1 MTQPTAKEQATAL
14 LTGLKGRWA
23 AAKERLALDPIEVR
37 IAAER
42 VRKAA
47 ETVVGLGKTVGDI
60 AAKPTPFAVTTA
72 AVTWAA
78 SKVYQA
84 ASRKV
89 EATGEGWI
97 YAGVPMRIAQRFMQP
112 YAVPE
117 IPGLYVIDGLRVYD
131 AGSSSS
137 RKAAEGDAP
146 VEALW
151 VEPGNAEALRKWARD
166 RLWAHYNDYAVF
178 TNNPSGNAINPCT
191 LPAAPSSPQA
201 DHIWARIDPFLTA
214 GQPRSVILDG
224 RPGTGKS
231 TMARNIAARMG
242 GRVLLVSLDG
252 AENVFKV
259 SGLEVLNFLRPDA
272 IILDD
277 FDRLGG
283 AAVNCLDGLEKCRSR
298 LLIVTTNN
306 LHSMDPAIVRPGRFD
321 ELFTIDS
328 LGAAYFRDVLGSGC
342 WEALSAENQAKVEAW
357 PAAFLN
363 ELRLRFEHLPACN
376 VNAEFAALATRVS
389 QNSRPTWATAAFTA
403 VPTAT

>member
-1 MTQPTAKEQATAL
+1 
-14 LTGLKGRWA
+14 
-23 AAKERLALDPIEVR
+23 
-37 IAAER
+37 
-42 VRKAA
+42 
-47 ETVVGLGKTVGDI
+47 
-60 AAKPTPFAVTTA
+60 
-72 AVTWAA
+72 
-78 SKVYQA
+78 
-84 ASRKV
+84 
-89 EATGEGWI
+89 
-97 YAGVPMRIAQRFMQP
+97 
-112 YAVPE
+112 
-117 IPGLYVIDGLRVYD
+117 
-131 AGSSSS
+131 
-137 RKAAEGDAP
+137 
-146 VEALW
+146 
-151 VEPGNAEALRKWARD
+151 
-166 RLWAHYNDYAVF
+166 
-178 TNNPSGNAINPCT
+178 
-191 LPAAPSSPQA
+191 
-201 DHIWARIDPFLTA
+201 
-214 GQPRSVILDG
+214 
-224 RPGTGKS
+224 
-231 TMARNIAARMG
+231 MARNLAARMG

-342 WEALSAENQAKVEAW
+342 WEALSPENQARVEAW

-363 ELRLRFEHLPACN
+363 ELRLRFEHLPTCN
-376 VNAEFAALATRVS
+376 VNAEFAALATRVA

>member
-1 MTQPTAKEQATAL
+1 MTQPTAKEQANAL
-14 LTGLKGRWA
+14 LTGLKGRWN

-47 ETVVGLGKTVGDI
+47 NTVIGLGQKVSEI
-60 AAKPTPFAVTTA
+60 AAKPTPLAVATA

-78 SKVYQA
+78 SRVSHAAANKVSMA
-84 ASRKV
+84 
-89 EATGEGWI
+89 GEGWE
-97 YAGVPMRIAQRFMQP
+97 YAKIPMRIEQRVMQP
-112 YAVPE
+112 YAVTE
-117 IPGLYVIDGLRVYD
+117 IAGLYNIDGLRVYD
-131 AGSSSS
+131 SASIDEDGGN
-137 RKAAEGDAP
+137 EL
-146 VEALW
+146 LW
-151 VEPGNAEALRKWARD
+151 VEPGNTEALRKWARD
-166 RLWAHYNDYAVF
+166 RLWEHYN
-178 TNNPSGNAINPCT
+178 GCAIFSQGREQALNPCT

-201 DHIWARIDPFLTA
+201 DHIWSRIDPFLTA
-214 GQPRSVILDG
+214 GEPRSVILDG

-259 SGLEVLNFLRPDA
+259 SGLEILNFLRPDA

-283 AAVNCLDGLEKCRSR
+283 HAVNCLDGLEKCRSR

-306 LHSMDPAIVRPGRFD
+306 LDSMDPAIVRPGRFD
-321 ELFTIDS
+321 ELFTVDS

-363 ELRLRFEHLPACN
+363 ELRLRFEHLPGCN
-376 VNAEFAALATRVS
+376 VNAEFAALATRVA

>member
-1 MTQPTAKEQATAL
+1 MSDTTTKEQANAL
-14 LTGLKGRWA
+14 LTGLKGRWN

-47 ETVVGLGKTVGDI
+47 NAVVEMGKTISDI
-60 AAKPTPFAVTTA
+60 AAKPTTLAVASA

-78 SKVYQA
+78 GRVANA

-89 EATGEGWI
+89 DATGEGWV
-97 YAGVPMRIAQRFMQP
+97 YAGVPMRVAQRFMQP
-112 YAVPE
+112 YAVTE
-117 IPGLYVIDGLRVYD
+117 IPGLYDIAGLRVYD
-131 AGSSSS
+131 AGSM
-137 RKAAEGDAP
+137 AEDGS

-151 VEPGNAEALRKWARD
+151 VEPGNADTLQKWARD
-166 RLWAHYNDYAVF
+166 RLWAHYNDCAMF
-178 TNNPSGNAINPCT
+178 STGGDAAINPCA
-191 LPAAPSSPQA
+191 LPTAEGSPQA
-201 DHIWARIDPFLTA
+201 DHIWARVAPFLTA
-214 GQPRSVILDG
+214 GEPRSVILDG

-231 TMARNIAARMG
+231 TMARNLATRTG

-252 AENVFKV
+252 AENLFKLQ
-259 SGLEVLNFLRPDA
+259 GIDVLKFLQPDA

-306 LHSMDPAIVRPGRFD
+306 LNSMDPAIVRPGRFD

-363 ELRLRFEHLPACN
+363 ELRLRFEHLPGCN
-376 VNAEFAALATRVS
+376 VNAEFAALATRVA

-403 VPTAT
+403 VPAAT

>member
-1 MTQPTAKEQATAL
+1 MTQPTAKEQATTL

-47 ETVVGLGKTVGDI
+47 NTVISVGLKVSEL
-60 AAKPTPFAVTTA
+60 AAKPTTLAVATA

-78 SKVYQA
+78 SRISHAAANKVSMA
-84 ASRKV
+84 
-89 EATGEGWI
+89 GEGWE
-97 YAGVPMRIAQRFMQP
+97 YARIPMRIAERLMSD
-112 YAVPE
+112 YAVTE
-117 IPGLYVIDGLRVYD
+117 IPGLYNIDGLRAYNSGAIEED
-131 AGSSSS
+131 GS
-137 RKAAEGDAP
+137 
-146 VEALW
+146 VESLW
-151 VEPGNAEALRKWARD
+151 VEPGNTEALRKWARD
-166 RLWAHYNDYAVF
+166 RLWEQYNGCAMF
-178 TNNPSGNAINPCT
+178 SQGREQAINPCT

-231 TMARNIAARMG
+231 TMARNLAARMG

-283 AAVNCLDGLEKCRSR
+283 HAVNCLDGLEKCRSR

-342 WEALSAENQAKVEAW
+342 WEALTPENQAKVEAW

-376 VNAEFAALATRVS
+376 VNAEFATLATRVS

>member
-1 MTQPTAKEQATAL
+1 MTQPTAKEQASAL
-14 LTGLKGRWA
+14 LTDLKRRWS

-47 ETVVGLGKTVGDI
+47 DTVIGLGQKVGEI
-60 AAKPTPFAVTTA
+60 AAKPTTLAVATA

-78 SKVYQA
+78 SRVSHA
-84 ASRKV
+84 AANKASM
-89 EATGEGWI
+89 AGEGWEYVNI
-97 YAGVPMRIAQRFMQP
+97 PLRIAQRFMQP
-112 YAVPE
+112 YAVTE
-117 IPGLYVIDGLRVYD
+117 ITGLYNIDGLRVYNSKGED
-131 AGSSSS
+131 GAMES
-137 RKAAEGDAP
+137 
-146 VEALW
+146 LW
-151 VEPGNAEALRKWARD
+151 VEPGNTKALRKWARD
-166 RLWAHYNDYAVF
+166 RFWEHYNGCAVF
-178 TNNPSGNAINPCT
+178 AYNPSGNAINPCT

-201 DHIWARIDPFLTA
+201 DHIWSRIDPFLKA
-214 GQPRSVILDG
+214 GEPRSVILDG

-259 SGLEVLNFLRPDA
+259 SGIEILNFLRPDA

-306 LHSMDPAIVRPGRFD
+306 LNSMDPAIVRPGRFD
-321 ELFTIDS
+321 ELFTVDS

-363 ELRLRFEHLPACN
+363 ELRLRFEHLPGCN
-376 VNAEFAALATRVS
+376 VNAEFAALATRVA

-403 VPTAT
+403 VPPAT

>member
-14 LTGLKGRWA
+14 LTGLKGRWT

-47 ETVVGLGKTVGDI
+47 NAVVGMGKTISDI
-60 AAKPTPFAVTTA
+60 AAKPTTLTVASA

-78 SKVYQA
+78 GKVANA

-89 EATGEGWI
+89 DATGEGWV
-97 YAGVPMRIAQRFMQP
+97 YAGVPMRVAQRFMKP
-112 YAVPE
+112 YEVPE
-117 IPGLYVIDGLRVYD
+117 IPGLYNIDGLRVYD
-131 AGSSSS
+131 AGSMTEDGS
-137 RKAAEGDAP
+137 

-151 VEPGNAEALRKWARD
+151 VEPGNAEVMKKWARD
-166 RLWAHYNDYAVF
+166 HLWAHYNDCAMFSTV
-178 TNNPSGNAINPCT
+178 GDHAINPCV
-191 LPAAPSSPQA
+191 LPAAEGSPQA
-201 DHIWARIDPFLTA
+201 DHIWARVDPFLTA
-214 GQPRSVILDG
+214 GEPRSVILDG

-231 TMARNIAARMG
+231 TMARNLAARMG

-252 AENVFKV
+252 AENLFKMQ
-259 SGLEVLNFLRPDA
+259 GLDVLKFLQPDA

-283 AAVNCLDGLEKCRSR
+283 HAVNCLDGLEKCRSR

-328 LGAAYFRDVLGSGC
+328 LGAAYFRDVLGAQC
-342 WEALSAENQAKVEAW
+342 WEALNAENQAKVEAW

-363 ELRLRFEHLPACN
+363 ELRLRFAHLPACN
-376 VNAEFAALATRVS
+376 VNAEFAALATRVA

-403 VPTAT
+403 VPRNE